1 MRISIIVALAD
12 NGVIGRAQQLPW
24 HLPEDLRRFKALT
37 MGKPVLMGRR
47 TFESIGRPLPG
58 RANLVLS
65 RAPLAAAAI
74 APATATT
81 AAASSGAGALPPAT
95 TLERVASIDEALRR
109 CAGAEELCVIG
120 GADVFSALLPQ
131 ATDLH
136 LTRVHADIAGDV
148 YFPVIDESEW
158 LEVGRS
164 EHAADERH
172 VWPMSFIDLVRR

>member
-24 HLPEDLRRFKALT
+24 HLPDDLRRFKALT
-37 MGKPVLMGRR
+37 MGKPMLMGRR

-65 RAPLAAAAI
+65 RAPLSATAI
-74 APATATT
+74 AAATATT
-81 AAASSGAGALPPAT
+81 AAAT
-95 TLERVASIDEALRR
+95 TLERVGSIDEALRR

-136 LTRVHADIAGDV
+136 LTRVHGDIAGDV
-148 YFPVIDESEW
+148 YFPAIDASEW

-164 EHAADERH
+164 EHAADVRH
-172 VWPMSFIDLVRR
+172 AWPMSFIDLVRP